1 MSKRTARR
9 VPRPAAADPWP
20 RLMTDAS
27 LLWAEV
33 GTVMILRAWRLS
45 AGGPAAAREAERMF
59 GEKVAAGAELAGA
72 LAGGRV
78 RTPQA
83 AARKALTVYGK
94 HVRANRKRLG

>member
-1 MSKRTARR
+1 MTRTRASRR
-9 VPRPAAADPWP
+9 AADPWP

-33 GTVMILRAWRLS
+33 GTVMLLRAWRLS
-45 AGGPAAAREAERMF
+45 AGGPAAAREAERML

-72 LAGGRV
+72 LAGAMISGRV
-78 RTPQA
+78 RTPEA